1 MYRLQM
7 MIYISFE
14 FGLACVALDTPNAN
28 AALWCMELLIWA

>member
-1 MYRLQM
+1 M

-14 FGLACVALDTPNAN
+14 FGLALDTPNAN